1 MTGLSFEPPRETN
14 TGKTDRND
22 VSDTSSYDSN
32 YTLTNNA
39 LTVIN
44 DNIFDLI
51 RLINKTPNEPAK
63 QINSIN
69 KWKNTLVEEQNLC
82 KFTFKAYCS
91 KNKDIKDANAED
103 ILKYTKKYYAQIM
116 KENRGGKR
124 KSLRSHKKSKK
135 RKQTKHM
142 RKGKNGKKSKT
153 QKVKRSRH

>member
-1 MTGLSFEPPRETN
+1 MNGLTFQPSRE
-14 TGKTDRND
+14 TDRND
-22 VSDTSSYDSN
+22 VPDTSSYDSN

-44 DNIFDLI
+44 KNIFDLI
-51 RLINKTPNEPAK
+51 ELINKTPNDPTK
-63 QINSIN
+63 QIDAIN
-69 KWKNTLVEEQNLC
+69 EWKNTLVEQNLC
-82 KFTFKAYCS
+82 NFTFKAYCS

-103 ILKYTKKYYAQIM
+103 ILKYTKIYYAQIM